1 MPDQD
6 PDFTQFASAART
18 APEGVAAQGR
28 LLQDSPALLQA
39 LDLSP
44 TQIFILNMDR
54 QIVFAHRAFRELV
67 GEAGTRSVLGRR
79 FGEAVNCVYS
89 ERNRAGCGTSEFCT
103 MCGATRA
110 VLNAQKGQAD
120 TQECE
125 ILQGDGNALDLKVQA
140 SPLEIHDERFTVFSV
155 VDESANKR
163 RRALERIFF
172 HDILNTAGG
181 LYGYADLLAELIP
194 EDQQSGQFARSIFNI
209 SGSIIEEIQ
218 AQKDLAAAESHELV
232 PQMAPVDSLQVLQE
246 VAASYQVHEV
256 ARGKKVLVSADSEP
270 VTLNTDRT
278 LLKRV
283 LGNMTKNALEA
294 SAAGQVVTLSCGAEK
309 DRAVFT
315 VHNPKPM
322 PRHVQLQVFKRSFST
337 KGAGRGL
344 GTYSIK
350 LLTENYLG
358 GQASFTSAEG
368 QGTTFR
374 AVLPLSRDGAT
385 RDQNPST
392 TS

>member
-1 MPDQD
+1 MSPD
-6 PDFTQFASAART
+6 PHFTEFAP
-18 APEGVAAQGR
+18 PERSSGEEISSDSR
-28 LLQDSPALLQA
+28 LLAESPGLTQT
-39 LDLSP
+39 LDLTP
-44 TQIFILNMDR
+44 GQAVILNEKR
-54 QIVFAHRAFRELV
+54 QIVYANQAFQKLV
-67 GEAGTRSVLGRR
+67 GKPPIENLLGRR
-79 FGEAVNCVYS
+79 PGEVLDCAYS
-89 ERNRAGCGTSEFCT
+89 DRNAAGCGTTRFCSE
-103 MCGATRA
+103 CGAMKA
-110 VLNAQKGQAD
+110 MLASQAGEAAQQG
-120 TQECE
+120 CE
-125 ILQGDGNALDLKVQA
+125 ILQKNGDALDLKVWTT
-140 SPLEIHDERFTVFSV
+140 PLHLQGRRFTLFTLA
-155 VDESANKR
+155 DQGADKR
-163 RRALERIFF
+163 RRALERIFY
-172 HDILNTAGG
+172 HDVLNTAGG
-181 LYGYADLLAELIP
+181 LFGYADLLSELIP
-194 EDQQSGQFARSIFNI
+194 TEEESGRYARSIFHL
-209 SGSIIEEIQ
+209 SEAIIEEIQ
-218 AQKDLAAAESHELV
+218 AQKDLSAAESHELV